1 MDEVLVAEARAA
13 DVDQIVALERASF
26 PSPWKREFF
35 ESELKARGRH
45 NRVLRLDRMIV
56 GYSFTMHF
64 LEEMHINKIAISE
77 SCRRRGYARILMD
90 DALVHARATGV
101 KTIALE
107 VRESNDAA
115 QGFYRSI
122 GFESRYR
129 RPRYYP
135 DGENA
140 VVMMLDL

>member
-1 MDEVLVAEARAA
+1 MDEVVVADARAA
-13 DVDQIVALERASF
+13 DIDQIVALERAAF

-35 ESELKARGRH
+35 ESELRARGRY
-45 NRVLRLDRMIV
+45 NRILRLDRMVV
-56 GYSFTMHF
+56 GYCFAMHF
-64 LEEMHINKIAISE
+64 LDEMHINKIAVSE
-77 SCRRRGYARILMD
+77 SSRRRGYAGILMA
-90 DALVHARATGV
+90 DAVAWAQGNGV

-115 QGFYRSI
+115 QGFYRAI
-122 GFESRYR
+122 GFADRYR

-140 VVMMLDL
+140 VVMMLAL